1 MKYEESFQEL
11 KHASI
16 GMEKPKSYYLDPPP
30 LPPEDLEPA
39 TSGSQNK
46 NEINTMNQM
55 NQMMMHGRGNFNL
68 FFTGVGG
75 WIFNAICSVFT
86 AILTKFEQLIQ
97 TLLKSPK
104 ED

>member
-55 NQMMMHGRGNFNL
+55 NQMMMHGRGNSNPFLMWEVSFSMPDKFTIFILGML
-68 FFTGVGG
+68 FRYV
-75 WIFNAICSVFT
+75 
-86 AILTKFEQLIQ
+86 
-97 TLLKSPK
+97 
-104 ED
+104 D

>member
-55 NQMMMHGRGNFNL
+55 NQMMMHGRGNFNPFSL
-68 FFTGVGG
+68 GWEVSFSKPDTDRYLSFWVGMM
-75 WIFNAICSVFT
+75 FA
-86 AILTKFEQLIQ
+86 L
-97 TLLKSPK
+97 
-104 ED
+104 